1 MSQFHFRI
9 ASAADEP
16 ALRALMAADSM
27 PGPVQVS
34 FRREPNYFRG
44 TRVQGE
50 HAEVLICT
58 TEDGA
63 LVGMGSRLRRTA
75 FVNGT
80 VRKIGY
86 LADLRSV
93 PEYRHGTLL
102 ARGYRE
108 LACRHA
114 TDPLPFYLTFIL
126 EENRAAQRILTSARV
141 GLPRYRPYGRVLTPA
156 ILLDLGRRR
165 LAHSGIV
172 CEAASQGLMPMVFA
186 FLREALSRKQ
196 FAPYYQTEQLG
207 TKSLL
212 GLRPEDFYVARAG
225 TEIVALAAAWDPS
238 AFRQIVVERYRFSLR
253 LFRGLYNAATGA
265 TGGRPL
271 PKPGEP
277 LPFFFVSHV
286 AVRDD
291 DPDHDLPESARIP
304 CRRLAHSGIVCE
316 AASQGLM
323 PMVFAFL
330 REALSRKQF
339 APYYQTE
346 QLGTKSLLGLRP
358 EDFYVARA
366 GTEIVALA
374 AAWDPSAFRQIVVER
389 YRFSLRLFRGLYNA
403 ATGATG
409 GRPLPKPGEPLPFFF
424 VSHVAVRDDDPDL
437 LRILLRYM
445 FGERRSGAWRFA
457 IPSLH
462 ERDPLAQAL
471 RGFARIPAAGRLYVV
486 HYADGETVVNELD
499 ERVPYIEIASA

>member
-16 ALRALMAADSM
+16 ALRVLMAADSM

-80 VRKIGY
+80 VRNIGY

-114 TDPLPFYLTFIL
+114 TDPLPFYLTLIL

-172 CEAASQGLMPMVFA
+172 CEAASQDLMPMVFA

-196 FAPYYQTEQLG
+196 FAPYYQMEQLG
-207 TKSLL
+207 TTSHL

-253 LFRGLYNAATGA
+253 LFRGFYNAA
-265 TGGRPL
+265 
-271 PKPGEP
+271 
-277 LPFFFVSHV
+277 
-286 AVRDD
+286 
-291 DPDHDLPESARIP
+291 
-304 CRRLAHSGIVCE
+304 
-316 AASQGLM
+316 M
-323 PMVFAFL
+323 
-330 REALSRKQF
+330 
-339 APYYQTE
+339 
-346 QLGTKSLLGLRP
+346 
-358 EDFYVARA
+358 
-366 GTEIVALA
+366 
-374 AAWDPSAFRQIVVER
+374 
-389 YRFSLRLFRGLYNA
+389 
-403 ATGATG
+403 GATG

-445 FGERRSGAWRFA
+445 FGERRSGPWRFA

-486 HYADGETVVNELD
+486 HYADGESVVNELD